1 MSGAKRAQKKAELLA
16 AGTQIGKYHLL
27 QRLAVGGMAELY
39 LACAEGL
46 AGFQKVVVVKH
57 VLPHLATDPE
67 FVAMFLNEARI
78 AATLAHPNIVHVTDI
93 GEAGGDFFYAME
105 FVHGRN
111 VRELLREGSK
121 AGGFPLDVGLTIAI
135 AAASALEHAHSACDT
150 DGSALGLIHRDV
162 SPANILVSYEGTAKL
177 TDFGIAKASQKSL
190 ETIGGGIKGKVGYMS
205 PEQCRGETLDQR
217 SDLFALGV
225 VLFEITT
232 CQRLFFGDNDF
243 AILNKVLKGQI
254 DRPSDRIPD
263 YPPELEQIVLRA
275 LAADPADRYGSAVEL
290 RQDLEGFA
298 HEARLRTTPAVVA
311 AWMRELF
318 GTPPAP
324 RIEVVHDAGEGPVSP
339 TLVVTALTEEPAP
352 ARVGMESDAATR
364 VYRPEDEPR
373 RSAAPWLAAAALATV
388 GVGAV
393 AWTMREPEPAATVA
407 PAASMQTVEGSAV
420 PQARLDVPATQ
431 PELPLAGTPTAAP
444 EPDPTP
450 ESEPKIAPIEGPK
463 NSTKKR
469 APRRKPKRK
478 KKRRSGQNMDE
489 LFPVPL

>member
-1 MSGAKRAQKKAELLA
+1 MSGAKRAQKAELLA
-16 AGTQIGKYHLL
+16 AGTRIGKYHLL

-39 LACAEGL
+39 LACAKGL

-121 AGGFPLDVGLTIAI
+121 AGGLPLDVGLTIAI

-232 CQRLFFGDNDF
+232 CQRLFYGDNDF

-275 LAADPADRYGSAVEL
+275 LAPNTGDRYSSAEDL

-324 RIEVVHDAGEGPVSP
+324 RIEVVHDAGQGPVSP
-339 TLVVTALTEEPAP
+339 TLVVTARTEEPEAVP
-352 ARVGMESDAATR
+352 VGVASDLATR
-364 VYRPEDEPR
+364 VYRPEDETR
-373 RSAAPWLAAAALATV
+373 RSTAPWLAAAALAVV

-393 AWTMREPEPAATVA
+393 GWTMREAEPDTALAPSVSTETVEGAVVPGASLDLPAAHPEPPVAVVPAVASESEPRPAAT
-407 PAASMQTVEGSAV
+407 PKPEGS
-420 PQARLDVPATQ
+420 
-431 PELPLAGTPTAAP
+431 
-444 EPDPTP
+444 
-450 ESEPKIAPIEGPK
+450 K

-478 KKRRSGQNMDE
+478 KKRGGSQNMDE

>member
-1 MSGAKRAQKKAELLA
+1 MAGASKAQKAELLA
-16 AGTQIGKYHLL
+16 AGTRIGKYHLL

-93 GEAGGDFFYAME
+93 GEAAGDFFYTME
-105 FVHGRN
+105 YVHGRN

-121 AGGFPLDVGLTIAI
+121 VGGIPLNVALTISI

-150 DGSALGLIHRDV
+150 DGSPMGLIHRDV

-177 TDFGIAKASQKSL
+177 TDFGIAKASQKSI

-225 VLFEITT
+225 VLFEVTT

-243 AILNKVLKGQI
+243 AILNKVLKGQF

-275 LAADPADRYGSAVEL
+275 LAPDPADRYGSAMEL
-290 RQDLEGFA
+290 RQDLEGFV

-311 AWMRELF
+311 AWMRERY

-324 RIEVVHDAGEGPVSP
+324 SIEVVHETGEGPVTP
-339 TLVVTALTEEPAP
+339 TLVVTARTEDPDAPAGALGNEAATTIYQPDAEPRRGAGRWLAAVAVAAVGVGVLGWTQREPAP
-352 ARVGMESDAATR
+352 AAAT
-364 VYRPEDEPR
+364 
-373 RSAAPWLAAAALATV
+373 S
-388 GVGAV
+388 
-393 AWTMREPEPAATVA
+393 
-407 PAASMQTVEGSAV
+407 
-420 PQARLDVPATQ
+420 
-431 PELPLAGTPTAAP
+431 AP
-444 EPDPTP
+444 EPTP
-450 ESEPKIAPIEGPK
+450 SLGGSDDAEPQREPDTPVVEPAPEVVVEPETSVAEASSEKP
-463 NSTKKR
+463 SKKR
-469 APRRKPKRK
+469 APRRKAKRK
-478 KKRRSGQNMDE
+478 KKRRGTKDMDDP
-489 LFPVPL
+489 FPVP